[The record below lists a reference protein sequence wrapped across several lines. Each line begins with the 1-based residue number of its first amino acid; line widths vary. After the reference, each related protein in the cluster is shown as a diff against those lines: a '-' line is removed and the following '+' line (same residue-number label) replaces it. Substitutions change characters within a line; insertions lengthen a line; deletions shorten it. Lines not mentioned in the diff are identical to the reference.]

1 MLALAFNLTT
11 TTTIT
16 IMSITPT
23 GTEIPTIRG
32 IFNFEDSDGLNPLAT
47 NPLEATVNPAKLAE
61 DSL

>member
-1 MLALAFNLTT
+1 
-11 TTTIT
+11 
-16 IMSITPT
+16 MSITPT